1 MDMAALSQVFSAIG
15 EIPVVA
21 LIAVVCMLCGIGI
34 GIAVAFRDLPKYLYK
49 TFAAILNFVLRLFGK
64 EQIDLPP
71 DHDEKDLEKILKM
84 VQALKGKQKD
94 NAGDNA

>member
-1 MDMAALSQVFSAIG
+1 MATLSQVLSAIG
-15 EIPVVA
+15 ELPITA
-21 LIAVVCMLCGIGI
+21 LIVVVCVLCGIGI

-49 TFAAILNFVLRLFGK
+49 TFVAILDFVLRLFGK

-71 DHDEKDLEKILKM
+71 DYDEKDLEKIMKM
-84 VQALKGKQKD
+84 VQELKGKQKD